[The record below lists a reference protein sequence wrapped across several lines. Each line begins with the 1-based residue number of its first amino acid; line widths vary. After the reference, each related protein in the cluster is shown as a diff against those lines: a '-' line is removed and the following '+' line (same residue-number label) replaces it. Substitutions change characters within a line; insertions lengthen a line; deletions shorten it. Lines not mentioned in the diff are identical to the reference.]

1 MPLPPRFADLKREI
15 AESYPDFE
23 RRVTDAWAEIV
34 QQLKETSEVVKREGS
49 DVRFFSLSSL
59 ECLWNSR
66 SDWVMLCSIYLK
78 SSLRSCITS
87 QRKLFRG
94 FEKLEVWLLEMWWMM
109 RTRLRGK
116 SRWMSSC
123 R

>member
-49 DVRFFSLSSL
+49 DVRFSFFLQKG
-59 ECLWNSR
+59 LWNSR
-66 SDWVMLCSIYLK
+66 SDWVI
-78 SSLRSCITS
+78 SSAVYTS
-87 QRKLFRG
+87 SPVYG
-94 FEKLEVWLLEMWWMM
+94 AA
-109 RTRLRGK
+109 
-116 SRWMSSC
+116 
-123 R
+123 